1 MLDNYL
7 LIRDFEVN
15 DLNQLHKSRMIEKFI
30 KDRIETKDTSQGYNT
45 EYYDVAYTSIISKK
59 FLDIV
64 HEEFNVS
71 EKLNPIQT
79 WIYVQNNKHSN
90 NVWHNH
96 VNTSSINA
104 VYYIDPPAE
113 FGGLEMS
120 LDGRKFTIEPEV
132 NKLYLF
138 PYWMDH
144 RPLPQE
150 SNNWRIS
157 VNIEYLCFQRPI
169 YKKTD
174 TLW

>member
-7 LIRDFEVN
+7 LIKDFEVN
-15 DLNQLHKSRMIEKFI
+15 DLNKLHKSRMIEKFI
-30 KDRIETKDTSQGYNT
+30 KEKIETKDFSQGYNI
-45 EYYDVAYTSIISKK
+45 EYYDEAYTSIISKK
-59 FLDIV
+59 FLEIV

-113 FGGLEMS
+113 FG
-120 LDGRKFTIEPEV
+120 
-132 NKLYLF
+132 
-138 PYWMDH
+138 
-144 RPLPQE
+144 
-150 SNNWRIS
+150 
-157 VNIEYLCFQRPI
+157 
-169 YKKTD
+169 
-174 TLW
+174 